1 MIPIHYAPS
10 ANMDIRKPM
19 EYVVQ
24 ILKVVIAALPMIF
37 MDHAQNV
44 LQDFISMIHIAKET
58 QSMAASIRKKIN
70 AQHVVRV

>member
-10 ANMDIRKPM
+10 ANMDFRKPM
-19 EYVVQ
+19 EYAVQ

-44 LQDFISMIHIAKET
+44 L
-58 QSMAASIRKKIN
+58 
-70 AQHVVRV
+70 